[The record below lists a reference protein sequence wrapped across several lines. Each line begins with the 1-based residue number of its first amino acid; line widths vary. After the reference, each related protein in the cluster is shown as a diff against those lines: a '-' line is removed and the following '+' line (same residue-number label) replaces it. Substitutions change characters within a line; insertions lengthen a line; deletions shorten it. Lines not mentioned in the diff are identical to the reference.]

1 MENFKQLNKC
11 DVWSH
16 LQAGKKV
23 YAVVLKSRNFNEKI
37 YNLRKG
43 WNVDNINI
51 ILSDKEKNVA
61 FYEEADS

>member
-1 MENFKQLNKC
+1 MENFKPLDKC

-16 LQAGKKV
+16 LQSGKKV

-37 YNLRKG
+37 YNLRKD

-51 ILSDKEKNVA
+51 LLSDKEKNVA

>member
-1 MENFKQLNKC
+1 MENFKPLDKC

-37 YNLRKG
+37 YNLRKD

-51 ILSDKEKNVA
+51 LLSDKEKNVA
-61 FYEEADS
+61 FYEEADN

>member
-1 MENFKQLNKC
+1 MENFKQLDKC

-37 YNLRKG
+37 YNLRKD

-51 ILSDKEKNVA
+51 LLSDKEKNVA
-61 FYEEADS
+61 FYEEADN

>member
-11 DVWSH
+11 DVWSR
-16 LQAGKKV
+16 LQAGKNV

-37 YNLRKG
+37 YNLRKD
-43 WNVDNINI
+43 WNVENINI
-51 ILSDKEKNVA
+51 LLSDKAKNVA

>member
-16 LQAGKKV
+16 LQVGKKV

-37 YNLRKG
+37 YNLRKD

-51 ILSDKEKNVA
+51 LLSDKEKNVA